1 MINVFVLVTCRNPA
15 LWDASTLVFK
25 TLRVGFPTAR
35 ICAIGN
41 ALSPEHGAVI
51 SQWADT
57 DLKSQLAVS
66 VERYNL
72 FGYLRYSQITH
83 HEWIDSLI
91 KSQSEPFWIVDTDV
105 VFLDNVEEFDAEF
118 SGAPISGRAIP
129 RFECPYIGMGT
140 HSRPHTSLMRIDP
153 LIVRSRV
160 EEFQS
165 RLTKTPFGSC
175 DLPIGKLVAPD
186 ISFGPIKESFHDC
199 CSKLARVTGFNAFGE
214 NLLDRYAHLNCGTYS
229 DLVDPTGEFTKRNQQ
244 RMDGA
249 PHLLRGLWRE
259 QEKWYQDRRW

>member
-25 TLRVGFPTAR
+25 TLRAGFPTAH
-35 ICAIGN
+35 IQVFDNG
-41 ALSPEHGAVI
+41 LSETQKG
-51 SQWADT
+51 DL
-57 DLKSQLAVS
+57 LKSMPKDMTGAF
-66 VERYNL
+66 YN
-72 FGYLRYSQITH
+72 YIRPATTH
-83 HEWIDSLI
+83 HQWIAGLI
-91 KSQSEPFWIVDTDV
+91 ENENQPFWIVDTDV
-105 VFLDNVEEFDAEF
+105 VFLDNVEELDAEF

-160 EEFQS
+160 EEFKS

-199 CSKLARVTGFNAFGE
+199 CSKLARVTGFNAFDE

-229 DLVDPTGEFTKRNQQ
+229 DLVDPTGGFTKRNQQ